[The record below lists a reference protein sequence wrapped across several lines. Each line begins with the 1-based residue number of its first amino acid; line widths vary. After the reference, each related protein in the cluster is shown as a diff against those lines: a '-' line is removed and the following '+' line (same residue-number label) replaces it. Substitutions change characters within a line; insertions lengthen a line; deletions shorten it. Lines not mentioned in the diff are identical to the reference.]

1 MLKCFYFVKNER
13 IELETSLNYN
23 INRYNAHKCKAQ
35 RIYICFLSVAKISL
49 NMGVCVSIF
58 VLSDFF

>member
-35 RIYICFLSVAKISL
+35 RIYACFSSVAKISL
-49 NMGVCVSIF
+49 NMGVCIS
-58 VLSDFF
+58 